1 MQPSAILHI
10 ASTLK
15 LKEQKVKASLELLAE
30 GATIPFIARYRKE
43 RTGSL
48 DETQIQAI
56 KEAQEQFLKLEQ
68 RRESIL
74 KAIEGQGKLSAELKL
89 AIERASDLVQLED
102 LYLPYK
108 QKRKTRASVARER
121 GLEPLAGAL
130 MKQDSREPEDL
141 AQRFV
146 KGEISSAEEALSGA
160 RDIMAEWM
168 NESLSARNSLRR
180 LFSREAILSAKVVK
194 SKAAE
199 ADHFRDYFDFS
210 EPLKRIPSHRFLAI
224 RRGESEGFLRVHI
237 APDEDK
243 ALEILER
250 IFIKGRLA
258 SSEQVQMALEDS
270 YKRLIKP
277 SLETEFA
284 QEAKQ
289 KADAEAIGVFAE
301 NLRQLLL
308 APPLGP
314 KRILA
319 IDPGFRTGC
328 KVVCL
333 DEHGS
338 LLHNDTIYPHPPQ
351 RENGRAAAK
360 IAQLAEAYKVEAI
373 AIGNGTAGRET
384 EEFIAKQVR
393 FKYPVQA
400 FVVNEAG
407 ASVYSASSVARQEF
421 PNYDVTVRG
430 AVSIGRRLM
439 DPLAELVKIDP
450 KSIGVGQYQ
459 HDVDQSQLKASLDR
473 VVEQVVNSV
482 GVNLNTA
489 SKHLLEYVSGL
500 GPKLAENIVQY
511 REEHGAFEDRKS
523 LLKVPKLGPKAFEQC
538 AGFLRIPTAKNPLD
552 NSGVHPESY
561 ALVERLAKALKTDT
575 ASLVG
580 QKEVFKDLNLADFCN
595 EEVGLPTLMDIQSEL
610 AKVGRDP
617 RGAAKVFQFDPRVR
631 SITDLEVGMILPGLV
646 SNITNFGAFV
656 DVGAKQ
662 DGLVHVSELANR
674 FVKDPNEVVRLQQQV
689 KVKVIAVDVARKR
702 VQLSLKQAGE

>member
-15 LKEQKVKASLELLAE
+15 LKEQNVKASLELLAE

-333 DEHGS
+333 DEQGS

-360 IAQLAEAYKVEAI
+360 IAQLAEAYKIEAI

-459 HDVDQSQLKASLDR
+459 HDVDQTQLKASLDR

-511 REEHGAFEDRKS
+511 REEHGAFGDRKS

-538 AGFLRIPTAKNPLD
+538 AGFLRIPSARNPLD

-580 QKEVFKDLNLADFCN
+580 QKEVFKNLNLVDFCN

-631 SITDLEVGMILPGLV
+631 SITDLEVGMILPGIV

-689 KVKVIAVDVARKR
+689 QVKVIAVDVARKR
-702 VQLSLKQAGE
+702 VQLSLKQARE